1 MSPLE
6 QLLAHAAGAPPSC
19 GPVHVIGIDGRS
31 GSGKT
36 SLARRLARRWE
47 APVLSMDS
55 LYPGWSGLA
64 AATPLL
70 VEHVLLPLS
79 RGDEPL
85 VPTWD
90 WLAERPGPRLPL
102 PVSDRLVV
110 EGCGAT
116 VGPAAPFVGTRAWL
130 EGPAGLRR
138 ERAIARDGAVFA
150 SHWEM
155 WARQEE
161 AVFTADRTR
170 ERAHVVLTMAQ
181 VDASAR

>member
-19 GPVHVIGIDGRS
+19 GAVRVIGIDGRS

-36 SLARRLARRWE
+36 SLARGLARAWH

-55 LYPGWSGLA
+55 VYPGWSGLA
-64 AATPLL
+64 VATDLL
-70 VEHVLLPLS
+70 VEHVLRPLS
-79 RGDEPL
+79 RGEHPA

-90 WLAERPGPRLPL
+90 WLADRPGPALPL
-102 PVSDRLVV
+102 PVADRLVV

-116 VGPAAPFVGTRAWL
+116 VGAAAPFVGTRVWL
-130 EGPAGLRR
+130 EGPADLRR
-138 ERAIARDGAVFA
+138 ERAIARDGELFA
-150 SHWEM
+150 AHWDM
-155 WARQEE
+155 WAAQEE
-161 AVFTADRTR
+161 SVFTADRTR

-181 VDASAR
+181 LDATAR